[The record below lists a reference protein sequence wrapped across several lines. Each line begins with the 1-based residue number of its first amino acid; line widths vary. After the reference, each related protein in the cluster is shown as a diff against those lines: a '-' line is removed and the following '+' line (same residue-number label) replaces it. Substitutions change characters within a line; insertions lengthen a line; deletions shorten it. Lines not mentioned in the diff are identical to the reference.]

1 MEGVLIL
8 NTFEVVERGPGW
20 TWWALIPIA
29 FAIFFIALAVWCSC
43 NAEDA
48 PSFIFSILA
57 GVAIGALIAMLLTAK
72 ELPPKTHYQV
82 VVDKDVNFVEFTNK
96 YEVIEQEGAI
106 YTVVEKE

>member
-8 NTFEVVERGPGW
+8 NTFEVVEHAPGW

-29 FAIFFIALAVWCSC
+29 FTIFFIVLTVWC
-43 NAEDA
+43 AADA
-48 PSFIFSILA
+48 WGELYILPSILA
-57 GVAIGALIAMLLTAK
+57 GVSIAISLVMCLTAK
-72 ELPPKTHYQV
+72 ELPPETHYQV

>member
-8 NTFEVVERGPGW
+8 NTFEVAEYAAGW

-29 FAIFFIALAVWCSC
+29 ITIGCFILSCYFHDNADTSGTLLFAFIAMICTGICCSIIC
-43 NAEDA
+43 
-48 PSFIFSILA
+48 S
-57 GVAIGALIAMLLTAK
+57 AK

-82 VVDKDVNFVEFTNK
+82 VIDKDVNFVEFTNK